1 MKNLFKLF
9 TILFVVAALTSCG
22 SKRPE
27 TNENFQISISG
38 TSILKNA
45 EVALYSDG
53 KEVATTTTDEN
64 GAFEL
69 SEVESA
75 TGLNISVCKGA
86 FHSVAADSDVSFT
99 GCLNHYIP
107 QTQESVSVVVD
118 FLSTFITKYN
128 EIIEE
133 KTALEEWSEYLS
145 MTTSPAPE
153 LQSSLTDATK
163 RYLWQQGISKIA
175 ENVSKANGVTPE
187 SMYSTENL
195 FNMLVADLT
204 DDAVIN
210 GSTNA
215 KFGTLNIEASILKSV
230 LADAIPE
237 VSETFSAADLSEW
250 TDKIRY
256 SDAKFLGGTGTGID
270 SEKPEITITAP
281 TAGETVFSVVAVKAE
296 VSDNVQIKSF
306 VCALVGEDMPKLENT
321 SEDVS
326 VFNAEFNS
334 ALVPDGTHRVKC
346 TASDGTNISEKEV
359 SFSVSNSNKVALYA
373 YITNPLTDWESVT
386 VYDENNTKI
395 KTVSFEAGE
404 LPEIALAPGTYRI
417 VFSGGFYKPVFL
429 NEENL
434 KFDST
439 LETRVIVKAGENT
452 AAFATPITTLREHL
466 YRARIKSAN
475 IDDTTADEKSLEL
488 ISQHIDYDFPIYLEP
503 ASKNQLTENSKYY
516 FVLAALERLAIL
528 VGERHEPPLEKGSIT
543 IEQVLKALEDD
554 LSQDT
559 VAMLDG
565 YGKINQFKVD
575 SYLFRYWYAIA
586 LKLFIESEE
595 NESGLLFSTFQT
607 VISNIATDES
617 ELFPDFEK
625 PLRVTDKP
633 PVISEKQFKRSF
645 ESEFQTYSTS
655 NIIYSNNEMLA
666 IKFKVVPDESG
677 DLILDTVS
685 VSGDI
690 EELSEVRKEENSDI
704 YSAEMKLSGEDGEK
718 TLLITAIDNAENT
731 GTATLQ
737 TVKDTVAPVIA
748 KLGDELPDYVKA
760 PLKVAYTVTE
770 TNPLDTLFAIGKG
783 TAEPDGSSWQSL
795 APALLQGEIAV
806 STESISNDF
815 GAYTVY
821 LKAVDK
827 AGNAA
832 IKSKALVIDS
842 EAPSIE
848 YAIFPAI
855 NGNGFIN
862 TTTPIITIIAED
874 NTTPTESL
882 IFERFDLTQW
892 IQNIEAT
899 NNVFNLTFE
908 DGQEH
913 SPRFRVKDL
922 AGNTAETQLT
932 FTVDATDPILTTN
945 KTTLESKPW
954 RTANT
959 ALVLTA
965 TCTDDFKEKLSYNID
980 ETGEVVVSDE
990 TEISLTNNENLS
1002 GDGNHT
1008 INIVCMDKAGNTASE
1023 TINIVIDNTPPKNL
1037 AATLKSGTSCTL
1049 NKTYSVSAEDESS
1062 VVKFKYRYKIPNQDS
1077 SSTYTA
1083 NASNNKAEFIIPNS
1097 NDTYYSNATSPIYY
1111 EMVNEFTTYI
1121 SAEDK
1126 AGNTTEEISVSSLFD
1141 KQGVNNLS
1149 IMYVDNSG
1157 FGLVNPKATPIDLND
1172 PELEAAA
1179 EDQTGNLLAQYLKN
1193 KFNES
1198 VGNDLKEIKVSVNG
1212 SVKTYP
1218 LLLAN
1223 ASNAGDYYCMY
1234 YVTNRVGDGSQEY
1247 PALWCQ
1253 TNHGAEAE
1261 LKILFKDSCGNWGTV
1276 NDCKAD
1282 KYSCLKYT
1290 HNNLYPSLSVTVTQQ
1305 AATSYQLKITT
1316 DGTITACSI
1325 KGANGETKTCTTNAT
1340 QALSTSG
1347 WTSQNWTVTATAK
1360 LASSGNTT
1368 TRTASFIVDNS
1379 AFVAPTF
1386 SAKKELYNQT
1396 SPVITYNLGT
1406 VPTGIKSATFEV
1418 CGRKANYRYAS
1429 GSGWTGG
1436 DTTGLKANSSYK
1448 YTVFT
1453 ATGNTSKTGTFT
1465 IPIPECNGSSQIGC
1479 LLTGLQGGIY
1489 EKICYSIEPNFGNT
1503 RTGEVTLGTPI
1514 RYIKT
1519 SSEDFSIESYGNY
1532 EIVFAESIVSKK
1544 FESSYV
1550 TVSNTA
1556 IYNQMCVKNA
1566 GDTLHNGYI
1575 YNHQYTEYICDK
1587 YEGAYCKEGHNV
1599 THNYDTKTNFS
1610 KKITINSDDFNYVK
1624 FTPYTLQYIFQHTE
1638 CDGTSQC
1645 ANASLCATPNTPK
1658 PHLVCIPNPAKHYG
1672 ENTPCDCSKLLGVG
1686 TVPACCLKDWFKDIT
1701 YIPSTAKI
1709 TFKEQDGTAWSRSL
1723 TYNLKNYITTKAQT
1737 DCP

>member
-1 MKNLFKLF
+1 MKKTLFF
-9 TILFVVAALTSCG
+9 LFVFLLVFVAASCG
-22 SKRPE
+22 DKRPKDSK
-27 TNENFQISISG
+27 NFQIAISG

-45 EVALYSDG
+45 EVTLSSDG
-53 KEVATTTTDEN
+53 KEVGKTTTSEEGT
-64 GAFEL
+64 FEL
-69 SEVESA
+69 SDIESA
-75 TGLNISVCKGA
+75 TGLNIAVCKGA
-86 FHSVAADSDVSFT
+86 FHSVAADSDVNFT
-99 GCLNHYIP
+99 GCLEHYIP
-107 QTQESVSVVVD
+107 QTAENVSVVVD
-118 FLSTFITKYN
+118 FLSSFVTKYN
-128 EIIEE
+128 EMLEE

-145 MTTSPAPE
+145 ITTSPVPE

-163 RYLWQQGISKIA
+163 RYLWQQGLSKIA

-195 FNMLVADLT
+195 FNMLVSDLV

-210 GSTNA
+210 GSTSA
-215 KFGTLNIEASILKSV
+215 KFGTLNIEASILKNI

-237 VSETFSAADLSEW
+237 VSETFSAADLAEW

-256 SDAKFLGGTGTGID
+256 SDAKFLGGTGAGID

-296 VSDNVQIKSF
+296 VSDNVQVKSF

-334 ALVPDGTHRVKC
+334 ALIPDGTHTVKC

-373 YITNPLTDWESVT
+373 YITNPLTEWESVT

-429 NEENL
+429 NEESL

-554 LSQDT
+554 LAQDT

-655 NIIYSNNEMLA
+655 NIIYSNNEMLV

-690 EELSEVRKEENSDI
+690 EELSEVTKEENTDI
-704 YSAEMKLSGEDGEK
+704 YSSEMKLSGEDGEK
-718 TLLITAIDNAENT
+718 TILITAIDNAENT

-748 KLGDELPDYVKA
+748 NLGDELPDYVKA

-783 TAEPDGSSWQSL
+783 TAEPDGNSWQSL

-848 YAIFPAI
+848 YAISPAI

-882 IFERFDLTQW
+882 VYEMFDLTQW
-892 IQNIEAT
+892 IQNIDAT

-945 KTTLESKPW
+945 KTALESTPW
-954 RTANT
+954 RTANAT
-959 ALVLTA
+959 LVLSV
-965 TCTDDFKEKLSYNID
+965 TCTDDFKDKLSYNID
-980 ETGEVVVSDE
+980 EMGEVVISDE
-990 TEISLTNNENLS
+990 TEISLTNNENLLE
-1002 GDGNHT
+1002 DGTHT
-1008 INIVCMDKAGNTASE
+1008 INVVCMDKAGNTASE

-1037 AATLKSGTSCTL
+1037 KATLKSGTVCTL

-1062 VVKFKYRYKIPNQDS
+1062 VVKFKYRYKIPNQNS

-1083 NASNNKAEFIIPNS
+1083 NASSNEAEFIIPNS
-1097 NDTYYSNATSPIYY
+1097 NDTLYNNATSQIYY
-1111 EMVNEFTTYI
+1111 EKVNEFTTYI

-1126 AGNTTEEISVSSLFD
+1126 AGNATEEISVSSLFD

-1149 IMYVDNSG
+1149 IIYVDDSG

-1172 PELEAAA
+1172 PELEAAG
-1179 EDQTGNLLAQYLKN
+1179 EDETGNLLAQYFKN

-1198 VGNDLKEIKVSVNG
+1198 VDNDLREIKVSING
-1212 SVKTYP
+1212 TVKAYSLR
-1218 LLLAN
+1218 LLTN
-1223 ASNAGDYYCMY
+1223 FDDYSCMY
-1234 YVTNRVGDGSQEY
+1234 YYTNRIGDGSQY
-1247 PALWCQ
+1247 FPALWCE
-1253 TNHGAEAE
+1253 TDHGAEAE

-1282 KYSCLKYT
+1282 KYSCLQYT

-1305 AATSYQLKITT
+1305 TTTSYQLKITT

-1325 KGANGETKTCTTNAT
+1325 KGADGTTKTCTTNAT
-1340 QALSTSG
+1340 QTISTSG
-1347 WTSQNWTVTATAK
+1347 WKSQTWTVTATAK
-1360 LASSGNTT
+1360 LASSGNTKT
-1368 TRTASFIVDNS
+1368 QTASFIVDNS

-1396 SPVITYNLGT
+1396 SPVITYDLGT

-1436 DTTGLKANSSYK
+1436 ETTGLKVNSSYK

-1465 IPIPECNGSSQIGC
+1465 IQKPECSGLNC
-1479 LLTGLQGGIY
+1479 LLAGLQGGIY
-1489 EKICYSIEPNFGNT
+1489 EKICYTIEPNFGNT
-1503 RTGEVTLGTPI
+1503 RTGEVTLGIPI
-1514 RYIKT
+1514 RYIDSK
-1519 SSEDFSIESYGNY
+1519 SQDFSIDSYGNY
-1532 EIVFAESIVSKK
+1532 QISFAESIVSKK
-1544 FESSYV
+1544 FESSYI

-1556 IYNQMCVKNA
+1556 IYNQMCVKNTA
-1566 GDTLHNGYI
+1566 ADDGYNGYI
-1575 YNHQYTEYICDK
+1575 YNHQYTEVICDV
-1587 YEGAYCKEGHNV
+1587 YEAGRCKKSHTV
-1599 THNYDTKTNFS
+1599 THDYDTKTNFS
-1610 KKITINSDDFNYVK
+1610 KQVTINSDDYNYIK
-1624 FTPYTLQYIFQHTE
+1624 FTPYTLQYIFQSTD
-1638 CDGTSQC
+1638 CNGLSQC
-1645 ANASLCATPNTPK
+1645 SNASMCTNPISSNANLIR
-1658 PHLVCIPNPAKHYG
+1658 CIPDPSKHYG
-1672 ENTPCDCSKLLGVG
+1672 EYTPCDCSKKVNFQ
-1686 TVPACCLKDWFKDIT
+1686 VPSCCLKDWFKDIT

-1709 TFKEQDGTAWSRSL
+1709 IFKEQDGTGWSRTL
-1723 TYNLKNYITTKAQT
+1723 PAYNLKDYITTKAQT

>member
-848 YAIFPAI
+848 YAISPAI

-862 TTTPIITIIAED
+862 ITTPIITIIAED

-882 IFERFDLTQW
+882 VYEMFDLTQW
-892 IQNIEAT
+892 IQNIDAT

-913 SPRFRVKDL
+913 NPRFRVKDL

-945 KTTLESKPW
+945 KTALESTPW
-954 RTANT
+954 RTANA
-959 ALVLTA
+959 ALVLSV
-965 TCTDDFKEKLSYNID
+965 TCTDDFKDKLSYNID
-980 ETGEVVVSDE
+980 EIGEVVISDE
-990 TEISLTNNENLS
+990 TEISLTNNENLLE
-1002 GDGNHT
+1002 DGTHT
-1008 INIVCMDKAGNTASE
+1008 INVVCMDKAGNTASE

-1037 AATLKSGTSCTL
+1037 AATLKSGTICTL

-1062 VVKFKYRYKIPNQDS
+1062 VVKFKYRYKIPNQDI

-1083 NASNNKAEFIIPNS
+1083 NASSNKAEFVIPNS
-1097 NDTYYSNATSPIYY
+1097 NDTFYKDATSYIYY
-1111 EMVNEFTTYI
+1111 EKVNEFTTYI

-1126 AGNTTEEISVSSLFD
+1126 AGNVTEEISVKSQFD
-1141 KQGVNNLS
+1141 KQGVNSLS
-1149 IMYVDNSG
+1149 MRAFNDGVVFWNPASIEITEAEIDAADNNNT
-1157 FGLVNPKATPIDLND
+1157 LP
-1172 PELEAAA
+1172 
-1179 EDQTGNLLAQYLKN
+1179 QLLKD

-1198 VGNDLKEIKVSVNG
+1198 VNNDLKAVKISING
-1212 SVKTYP
+1212 TTNTYSFVMFDNNNP
-1218 LLLAN
+1218 PEH
-1223 ASNAGDYYCMY
+1223 YCTY
-1234 YVTNRVGDGSQEY
+1234 YVEGNSWR
-1247 PALWCQ
+1247 PALYCE
-1253 TNHGAEAE
+1253 TNHGAQAE
-1261 LKILFKDSCGNWGTV
+1261 IKATFKDSCGNWGTTS
-1276 NDCKAD
+1276 DCKAD
-1282 KYSCLKYT
+1282 KYPCLQLNY
-1290 HNNLYPSLSVTVTQQ
+1290 NNLYPTLYVNVTQK
-1305 AATSYQLKITT
+1305 TVNTYQLRIET

-1325 KGANGETKTCTTNAT
+1325 KGADGTTKTCSTNAT
-1340 QALSTSG
+1340 QTINTSD
-1347 WTSQNWTVTATAK
+1347 WKSQSWTVTATAK
-1360 LASSGNTT
+1360 LASSGNTKT
-1368 TRTASFIVDNS
+1368 QAASFIVDNS

-1386 SAKKELYNQT
+1386 SAKKEFYNQT
-1396 SPVITYNLGT
+1396 SPVITYDLGKI
-1406 VPTGIKSATFEV
+1406 PTGIKSATFEV
-1418 CGRKANYRYAS
+1418 CGRKANYRYAT

-1436 DTTGLKANSSYK
+1436 ETTGLKVNSGYK

-1453 ATGNTSKTGTFT
+1453 ATGSTSKTGTFT
-1465 IPIPECNGSSQIGC
+1465 VPTPECNGSSPIGC

-1489 EKICYSIEPNFGNT
+1489 EKICYTIEPNFGDPIT
-1503 RTGEVTLGTPI
+1503 REVTLGIPI

-1575 YNHQYTEYICDK
+1575 YNHQWKEYICDK
-1587 YEGAYCKEGHNV
+1587 YV
-1599 THNYDTKTNFS
+1599 TDEYGGKHCEKSHYDYHDYETKVNFS
-1610 KKITINSDDFNYVK
+1610 KKVTINSDDYNYVK
-1624 FTPYTLQYIFQHTE
+1624 FTPYTLQYIFQKTE

-1658 PHLVCIPNPAKHYG
+1658 PNLVCIPNPSKHYG
-1672 ENTPCDCSKLLGVG
+1672 ENTPCDCSKLLGVS

-1709 TFKEQDGTAWSRSL
+1709 TFKEQDGTGWTRSL